1 VQNPQFDT
9 PERRSRTLRR
19 WRVLVVDDQFQSRWA
34 VADLLTAFLDA
45 VAVDSAA
52 SAAEALAMFERRR
65 PDLVLTAHPMREMD
79 GCELARRLKALKHP
93 PLVIIMTDTIAA
105 QFERD
110 CEAAGADFWLEK
122 RHLQARLLGFL
133 QQRFS
138 LRLVRQNLFY

>member
-1 VQNPQFDT
+1 M
-9 PERRSRTLRR
+9 
-19 WRVLVVDDQFQSRWA
+19 
-34 VADLLTAFLDA
+34 ADLLTAFLDS
-45 VAVDSAA
+45 VAVESAA
-52 SAAEALAMFERRR
+52 SAAEALAVFERRR
-65 PDLVLTAHPMREMD
+65 PDLVLTAHPMTEMD
-79 GCELARRLKALKHP
+79 GCELARRLKALEHS
-93 PLVIIMTDTIAA
+93 PLVIVMTDQSDA